1 MSKLKD
7 KVALITGGSSGI
19 GRATSELFAREG
31 ARVII
36 ASRRKEVA
44 EEVVVGIV
52 EKGGKAEFIPTDVTE
67 VHQVRDLMQQ
77 IKGRYG
83 LLNILVNSA
92 GINPSRAHVGLLDLS
107 EEDWSQIIHAN
118 LTSVFYCCKYGIPLL
133 RTSGGGSI
141 VNISSILGLKGAKFR
156 AAYMASKGGV
166 TQLTKALALEHAT
179 DNIRV
184 NEVNPAF
191 TKTPITEPIMRV
203 AQQSPEQWKRITEG
217 LHPLGRVAE
226 PEEVAKAILFLASD
240 DASFVTGHSL
250 LVDGGAMIKWG

>member
-1 MSKLKD
+1 VSKLKD

-44 EEVVVGIV
+44 EKVVVGIL
-52 EKGGKAEFIPTDVTE
+52 EKGGKAEVIPTDVTE
-67 VHQVRDLMQQ
+67 VRQVRDLMHQ
-77 IKGRYG
+77 IKNRYG

-107 EEDWSQIIHAN
+107 EEDWSLIIHTN
-118 LTSVFYCCKYGIPLL
+118 LTGLFHCCKHGIPLL
-133 RTSGGGSI
+133 RESGGGSI

-156 AAYMASKGGV
+156 SAYMASKGGV
-166 TQLTKALALEHAT
+166 TQLTKSLALEHAT

-191 TKTPITEPIMRV
+191 IRTPITEHIMRA
-203 AQQSPEQWKRITEG
+203 AQQNPEQWKRITEG
-217 LHPLGRVAE
+217 LHPLGRVGE

-240 DASFVTGHSL
+240 DASFITGHSL